1 MFSILKTFLFNLDPE
16 TAHDLAIKT
25 LKFNYLPGKLFEV
38 ENEEILNIKLFGKN
52 FPNPIGLAAGFDKS
66 AEVYNSLLKLGFGF
80 VEVGTVTPLK
90 QFGNPKPR
98 IFRLENDKALIN
110 RLGFNNDGIEEI
122 KNRIK
127 SEKKKGILGINI
139 GPNKDTK
146 DQKNDFCLGLKNFFD
161 ISDYITINI
170 SSPNTEG
177 LRDFHE
183 QDKLNDLLSTL
194 NKIKKENK
202 TDVPLLL
209 KVSPD
214 IRDNHITEIADV
226 AIKNNISAI
235 ILTNTTNSNRNNLL
249 SKIGKE
255 EEGGLSGEP
264 LQQISTNMI
273 KKFYKQL
280 NGKIP
285 IIGVGGVNSGKSAY
299 EKIIAGASLLQLY
312 TGLVYKGPSIAKAIK
327 KELVKILKFEKI
339 KNIKDAVGINNN

>member
-1 MFSILKTFLFNLDPE
+1 MFSILKPFLFSLDPE

-25 LKFNYLPGKLFEV
+25 LKINPFPSKMFEV
-38 ENEEILNIKLFGKN
+38 EDEQMLKIKLLGKN
-52 FPNPIGLAAGFDKS
+52 FPNPVGLAAGFDKS
-66 AEVYNSLLKLGFGF
+66 AEAYNSLLKLGFGF

-98 IFRLENDKALIN
+98 IFRLESDGALIN
-110 RLGFNNDGIEEI
+110 RLGFNNDGMEII

-127 SEKKKGILGINI
+127 SDGKKGVLGINI

-161 ISDYITINI
+161 IADYITINI

-177 LRDFHE
+177 LRDFHDQE
-183 QDKLNDLLSTL
+183 KLKDLLLAL

-202 TDVPLLL
+202 THIPLLL

-214 IRDNHITEIADV
+214 IQDNHISEIIDV
-226 AIKNNISAI
+226 ATKSDISAI
-235 ILTNTTNSNRNNLL
+235 IITNTTDGNRDNLK
-249 SKIGKE
+249 SEIKE
-255 EEGGLSGEP
+255 QGGLSGEP

-273 KKFYKQL
+273 KKFYKKL

-299 EKIIAGASLLQLY
+299 EKIVAGASLLQLY
-312 TGLVYKGPSIAKAIK
+312 TGFVYRGPSAAKDIK
-327 KELVKILKFEKI
+327 KELIQILKAEGLN
-339 KNIKDAVGINNN
+339 NIKEAIGKGA

>member
-1 MFSILKTFLFNLDPE
+1 MFSILKPFLFSLDPE

-25 LKFNYLPGKLFEV
+25 LKINPFPSKMFEV
-38 ENEEILNIKLFGKN
+38 EDEQMLKIKLLGKN
-52 FPNPIGLAAGFDKS
+52 FPNPVGLAAGFDKS
-66 AEVYNSLLKLGFGF
+66 AEAYNSLLKLGFGF

-98 IFRLENDKALIN
+98 IFRLEGDGALIN
-110 RLGFNNDGIEEI
+110 RLGFNNDGIEII

-127 SEKKKGILGINI
+127 SDGKKGVLGINI

-161 ISDYITINI
+161 IADYITINI
-170 SSPNTEG
+170 SSPNTDG
-177 LRDFHE
+177 LRDFHDQE
-183 QDKLNDLLSTL
+183 KLKDLLLAL

-202 TDVPLLL
+202 THIPLLL

-214 IRDNHITEIADV
+214 IQDNHISEIIDV
-226 AIKNNISAI
+226 ATKSDISAI
-235 ILTNTTNSNRNNLL
+235 IITNTTDGNRDNLK
-249 SKIGKE
+249 SEIKE
-255 EEGGLSGEP
+255 QGGLSGEP

-273 KKFYKQL
+273 KKFYKKL

-299 EKIIAGASLLQLY
+299 EKIVAGASLLQLY
-312 TGLVYKGPSIAKAIK
+312 TGFVYRGPSAAKDIK
-327 KELVKILKFEKI
+327 KELIQILKAEGLN
-339 KNIKDAVGINNN
+339 NIKEAIGKGA

>member
-1 MFSILKTFLFNLDPE
+1 MFSILKPALFKLDPE
-16 TAHDLAIKT
+16 TAHDFAIKS
-25 LKFNYLPGKLFEV
+25 LKFNPLPKKMFEV
-38 ENEEILNIKLFGKN
+38 EGEEILKIELLGKI
-52 FPNPIGLAAGFDKS
+52 FPNPIGMAAGFDKS
-66 AEVYNSLLKLGFGF
+66 AEVYNSLLSLGFGF
-80 VEVGTVTPLK
+80 VEVGTITPLK

-98 IFRLENDKALIN
+98 VFRLEDDEALIN
-110 RLGFNNDGIEEI
+110 RLGFNNDGIDEI
-122 KNRIK
+122 KARIK
-127 SEKKKGILGINI
+127 SNKKKGVLGINI

-161 ISDYITINI
+161 IADYITVNI

-177 LRDFHE
+177 LRDFHDRE
-183 QDKLNDLLSTL
+183 KLEDLLLAL
-194 NKIKKENK
+194 NKIKKESK
-202 TDVPLLL
+202 TNIPLLL

-214 IRDNHITEIADV
+214 IKDNHIDEIVDV
-226 AIKNNISAI
+226 AIKNDISAI
-235 ILTNTTNSNRNNLL
+235 ILTNTTNGNRDNLT
-249 SKIGKE
+249 SDIKK

-312 TGLVYKGPSIAKAIK
+312 TSFVYRGPSTAKDIK
-327 KELVKILKFEKI
+327 KELIQILKAEGM
-339 KNIKDAVGINNN
+339 KNIEEAVGKGV